1 MTPQQVVGMAVRL
14 FAIWLVVIAFQ
25 LYGLA
30 RATVYMAPDKTSASM
45 IYGGVVLALILAVVL
60 WLFPMLVAH
69 KIVPRTHH
77 TNTLRMPAREATAA
91 ASAILGLWVLIGA
104 LPQVMGISGISIV
117 GGGSHA
123 VIAYFSQEPGRLA
136 QALMCQPSQ
145 SRVSNRRRSPGAGCG
160 ERWIRPKPSLPCHFS
175 PLSSATSPLLS

>member
-45 IYGGVVLALILAVVL
+45 IYGGVVL

-136 QALMCQPSQ
+136 QFTASGFQCVLGLLLLLKPWWVASKVFTQP
-145 SRVSNRRRSPGAGCG
+145 
-160 ERWIRPKPSLPCHFS
+160 
-175 PLSSATSPLLS
+175 ATEQEGT

>member
-30 RATVYMAPDKTSASM
+30 RATVYMAPYKTSASM

-136 QALMCQPSQ
+136 QFTASGFQCVLGLLLLLKPWWVASKVFTQP
-145 SRVSNRRRSPGAGCG
+145 
-160 ERWIRPKPSLPCHFS
+160 
-175 PLSSATSPLLS
+175 ATEQEGT